1 MIKKLQ
7 RSWKVRACGPRYRKL
22 AMYQTMEHEIFH
34 MITMETRKMQ
44 KLNKKGPSDLQTK
57 LQNLVFDEEKL
68 KIFSESLFMLSE
80 QCIKLSQINTTIC

>member
-1 MIKKLQ
+1 
-7 RSWKVRACGPRYRKL
+7 
-22 AMYQTMEHEIFH
+22 MEHEIFH